1 MALGV
6 RCPRPRVNGVAKLL
20 VRELLAGDVDRL
32 EPAQLLL
39 VRPLADIDHERV
51 AEEAVALGV
60 REVREKA
67 HVVGEVARRVLAERD
82 RALLA
87 VHHLE
92 GAVAA
97 LRPVHDVERE
107 AVHDGVDHG
116 LALPVPVDELALVG
130 GADVE
135 PAAVADDALVALV
148 GVVLNEVADGDFM
161 QFDVHVFHFPR
172 RMTMRS

>member
-6 RCPRPRVNGVAKLL
+6 RRPRTRVDGVAQFL
-20 VRELLAGDVDRL
+20 VREFLAGDVDRL
-32 EPAQLLL
+32 EPAELLL
-39 VRPLADIDHERV
+39 VRPLADVDHERV
-51 AEEAVALGV
+51 IEEAVALRV

-107 AVHDGVDHG
+107 SVHDGVDHG
-116 LALPVPVDELALVG
+116 LALPVLVDELALVG

-135 PAAVADDALVALV
+135 LAAVADDALVAAV
-148 GVVLNEVADGDFM
+148 GIA
-161 QFDVHVFHFPR
+161 
-172 RMTMRS
+172 